1 METLTESSQ
10 DRSGFASPEVWSCR
24 VILDPTQPARRRR
37 NCCALVCALLAL
49 VGALLALACRAPI
62 TAPPP
67 PRSGGPCADLAF
79 AFFLVAEKRD
89 HGSTRD
95 EQIEALQAGVASP
108 FAQRPEQTLEE
119 LLHVVDLVYRRPD
132 ASARELEALVRE
144 RCVVDERG
152 QAVLRA
158 AWPRRRVSIR

>member
-10 DRSGFASPEVWSCR
+10 DRSGFASPARWSSG
-24 VILDPTQPARRRR
+24 VSPDPKRPRRRSAAAGIA
-37 NCCALVCALLAL
+37 CALF
-49 VGALLALACRAPI
+49 ALACRAPI

-89 HGSTRD
+89 RGSTRE

-119 LLHVVDLVYRRPD
+119 LLRVSTSSTAAPMRRR
-132 ASARELEALVRE
+132 ASSRRSCASTASST
-144 RCVVDERG
+144 
-152 QAVLRA
+152 RA
-158 AWPRRRVSIR
+158 ARRC